1 MLVVLRTVMV
11 SSIPIPLV
19 ASLMHSIPPIV
30 AMFMKDYPCP
40 KWVKTNKI
48 VSTKM
53 NNPLREFVLERLSTL
68 LEIPKDDTI
77 CVNLETRIL
86 NHSMERA
93 VQMSQVPAW
102 DNHKF
107 TSIYKHKF
115 LTIQKWFRESPTLKN
130 RLITKA
136 IKTEDLFKMRP
147 EQVFPNGPY
156 AKQMEAKIHEDMR
169 KEYLNNEIK
178 NQEGFFT
185 CNKCRSNK
193 TTYYQLQTRS
203 ADEPMTTYVS
213 CLNCG
218 KNWKC

>member
-1 MLVVLRTVMV
+1 
-11 SSIPIPLV
+11 
-19 ASLMHSIPPIV
+19 
-30 AMFMKDYPCP
+30 
-40 KWVKTNKI
+40 
-48 VSTKM
+48 M
-53 NNPLREFVLERLSTL
+53 NNPLREFVTERLSTL

-77 CVNLETRIL
+77 CVNLEARIL
-86 NHSMERA
+86 NHSRKRA
-93 VQMSQVPAW
+93 FETSQVPAW
-102 DNHKF
+102 DNHKY
-107 TSIYKHKF
+107 TNIYKHKF
-115 LTIQKWFRESPTLKN
+115 LTIQRCLKENPQLTEKLVNRTL
-130 RLITKA
+130 
-136 IKTEDLFKMRP
+136 KTEDFFNMKP
-147 EQVFPNGPY
+147 ENMYPDGPY
-156 AKQMEAKIHEDMR
+156 AKQMEKKIHEDMR